1 MHISLIFKTQKMKS
15 FKSNLLIILVTMSL
29 FSNSSCGQNTNQVD
43 FKSQGV
49 SLTIP
54 EGWVGQETVGGYA
67 FASTTTSGF
76 ILVTTNN
83 YTNLAMMEQQARL
96 GIANG
101 NDNYLQL
108 VGDIVTYNT
117 IVIGGEYQ
125 GAIEGYA
132 AKAYIIN
139 VANET
144 GGSGISIMVST
155 NTNQYSNFYKQ
166 LCENIAN
173 TVEIYPPVQNSDTPT
188 KPITSKNEMEELFGG
203 ARLTYY
209 DTGDGYATKIVID
222 LCEQGY
228 FYHSSSDTMS
238 ADVGGVS
245 AGYGDNGN
253 GAGAWRI
260 IIGNNVQDVLQLT
273 FRGNKIYEY
282 YISLENGETYLDNRR
297 YFREYGDELGARCY

>member
-1 MHISLIFKTQKMKS
+1 MKNINPILK
-15 FKSNLLIILVTMSL
+15 FLIIIIVLH
-29 FSNSSCGQNTNQVD
+29 SNTSCGQKPNRVD
-43 FKSQGV
+43 FKSQGI

-54 EGWVGQETVGGYA
+54 EEWVGQETVGGYA

-83 YTNLAMMEQQARL
+83 YTNLAMMVQQARL

-101 NDNYLQL
+101 NDNYMQL
-108 VGDIVTYNT
+108 VTDIITYNN

-144 GGSGISIMVST
+144 GGSGISIMAST

-166 LCENIAN
+166 LCEKIAN
-173 TVEIYPPVQNSDTPT
+173 TVEIYPPVQNLNTDNTQNRT
-188 KPITSKNEMEELFGG
+188 QNRNKNETEELFSG

-209 DTGDGYATKIVID
+209 NTGDGYSTKITID
-222 LCEQGY
+222 LCEQGFFHHS
-228 FYHSSSDTMS
+228 FYDSVNIAGEGFT
-238 ADVGGVS
+238 GG
-245 AGYGDNGN
+245 YTDDNS
-253 GAGAWRI
+253 GAGLWSVVENTNQNSI
-260 IIGNNVQDVLQLT
+260 LQLK
-273 FRGNKIYEY
+273 FHNGKVFEY
-282 YISLENGETYLDNRR
+282 YITSSNDEETYLDNKR
-297 YFREYGDELGARCY
+297 YFREYGKYGARWCE

>member
-1 MHISLIFKTQKMKS
+1 MKK
-15 FKSNLLIILVTMSL
+15 FKSTLLIVICTMSL
-29 FSNSSCGQNTNQVD
+29 FSNSSCGQNTNRVD
-43 FKSQGV
+43 FKSQGI

-67 FASTTTSGF
+67 FASTTTPGF
-76 ILVTTNN
+76 ILITTNN
-83 YTNLAMMEQQARL
+83 YTNLDMMVQQAHL

-108 VGDIVTYNT
+108 VTDLVTYNT

-125 GAIEGYA
+125 GAIEGYP

-144 GGSGISIMVST
+144 GGSGISIMAST

-173 TVEIYPPVQNSDTPT
+173 TVEIYPPAQNSPIQT
-188 KPITSKNEMEELFGG
+188 KPNKSTTSKNEMEELFGG

-209 DTGDGYATKIVID
+209 DIGDGYSTKIVID

-245 AGYGDNGN
+245 AGYGDTGN
-253 GAGAWRI
+253 GAGTWRI
-260 IIGNNVQDVLQLT
+260 VKGDNGQDVLQLT
-273 FRGNKIYEY
+273 FRAGELYDY
-282 YISLENGETYLDNRR
+282 YITLEDGKTYLGNYR
-297 YFREYGDELGARCY
+297 YYREYGNERGAQCY

>member
-1 MHISLIFKTQKMKS
+1 
-15 FKSNLLIILVTMSL
+15 MSL
-29 FSNSSCGQNTNQVD
+29 LSNSSCGQNTTRID

-54 EGWVGQETVGGYA
+54 EGWVGQETEGGYA
-67 FASTTTSGF
+67 FASTTTPGF
-76 ILVTTNN
+76 ILITTNK
-83 YTNLAMMEQQARL
+83 YSNLDMMVQQARL

-108 VGDIVTYNT
+108 VADIVTYND

-144 GGSGISIMVST
+144 GGSGVSIMAST
-155 NTNQYSNFYKQ
+155 NTSQYSSFYKQ

-173 TVEIYPPVQNSDTPT
+173 TVELYPPVQNSDTPT
-188 KPITSKNEMEELFGG
+188 KPTASKNEMEELFGG

-209 DTGDGYATKIVID
+209 DTGDGYSTKIVID

-238 ADVGGVS
+238 VNVGGAS
-245 AGYGDNGN
+245 AGYGDTGN

-260 IIGNNVQDVLQLT
+260 VKDANGQDVLQLT
-273 FRGNKIYEY
+273 FKGGELYKY
-282 YISLENGETYLDNRR
+282 YITLEDGKTYLGNYR
-297 YFREYGDELGARCY
+297 YFREYGEERGARCN

>member
-1 MHISLIFKTQKMKS
+1 MKN
-15 FKSNLLIILVTMSL
+15 FKSTLLIIMITMTL
-29 FSNSSCGQNTNQVD
+29 FSNSSCGQKANLVD

-54 EGWVGQETVGGYA
+54 EGWVGQETAGGYA

-83 YTNLAMMEQQARL
+83 YTNLAMMMQQARL

-101 NDNYLQL
+101 NDNYMQL
-108 VGDIVTYNT
+108 VTDIETYND

-144 GGSGISIMVST
+144 GGSGITIMAST
-155 NTNQYSNFYKQ
+155 NTSQYSNFYKQ
-166 LCENIAN
+166 LCINIAN
-173 TVEIYPPVQNSDTPT
+173 TVEIYPPVQNSNTQT
-188 KPITSKNEMEELFGG
+188 KPNSSKNEMEELFSG
-203 ARLTYY
+203 ARLTYFN
-209 DTGDGYATKIVID
+209 TGDGYATKIVID

-228 FYHSSSDTMS
+228 FHHSSSDTMS

-245 AGYGDNGN
+245 AGYGDSGN
-253 GAGAWRI
+253 GAGTWRI
-260 IIGNNVQDVLQLT
+260 VKGDYKQDVLQLT
-273 FRGNKIYEY
+273 FNGGELYN
-282 YISLENGETYLDNRR
+282 YIITLEDGKTYLGNYR
-297 YFREYGDELGARCY
+297 YFREYGGERGAQCY